1 MIRAASSP
9 QYRIRL
15 DPLLRPATIN
25 FQFYQMLQEPMMNRS
40 LRIGVVAGVLSAAV
54 AVALPM
60 SALANPFESTL
71 PNGMKLIVKEDRRA
85 PSVVHMVWY
94 KVGAMDEVDGTSGV
108 AHLLEHMMFKGTKRV
123 GPGQFNKQ
131 VAAVGGRDNAFTSY
145 DYTAYFQQVPKEA
158 LGKMMAL
165 EADRMAH
172 LQVTDD
178 SFKKEI
184 EVVKEERR
192 LRTDDKPRSLVVEQL
207 MATAFQA
214 HPYRRPIIGWMSDLD
229 NMTAQDARDWYQRW
243 YVPNNATLVVVGDVD
258 HRDVFKEAQ
267 RSYGQIKTRALPARK
282 PLVEPE
288 QTGTRRTVVKAPADL
303 PYVALAWRVPTL
315 RNVKADGDFYA
326 LQVLAAVLDGYDG
339 ARLAKNIV
347 RGSRVAVTAGAGYD
361 GTARGESLF
370 ILDGAPA
377 QGKSVAD
384 VEAALRAEIARIQ
397 NDGVSEDELR
407 RVKVQA
413 VAGQVY
419 KRDSLMGQAME
430 IGMDEMVGL
439 SWKDD
444 AEMLERIRAV
454 SAAEVQAVAKKY
466 FRDDTLTVAQLDPLP
481 IDPQARAK
489 AAAAAPHHH

>member
-1 MIRAASSP
+1 MTKRSFRFAAAA
-9 QYRIRL
+9 L
-15 DPLLRPATIN
+15 A
-25 FQFYQMLQEPMMNRS
+25 
-40 LRIGVVAGVLSAAV
+40 LSAAL
-54 AVALPM
+54 AGP
-60 SALANPFESTL
+60 ALANPFERTL

-108 AHLLEHMMFKGTKRV
+108 AHLLEHMMFKGTRKV
-123 GPGQFNKQ
+123 GPGEFNKR
-131 VAAVGGRDNAFTSY
+131 VSAAGGRDNAFTSY
-145 DYTAYFQQVPKEA
+145 DYTAYFQQVPREA
-158 LGKMMAL
+158 LPEMMAL

-172 LQVTDD
+172 LQVTDE

-192 LRTDDKPRSLVVEQL
+192 LRTDDKARSLVIEQL

-229 NMTAQDARDWYQRW
+229 NMTAADARDWYQRW

-258 HRDVFKEAQ
+258 HQAVFREAA
-267 RSYGQIKTRALPARK
+267 RTYGAVKPRALPARK
-282 PLVEPE
+282 PLVEPAQRGPRSTE
-288 QTGTRRTVVKAPADL
+288 LKAPAEL
-303 PYVALAWRVPTL
+303 PYVAMAWRVPTL
-315 RNVKADGDFYA
+315 RDVKADGDFYA

-339 ARLAKNIV
+339 ARLGKNLV

-370 ILDGAPA
+370 VVDGAPA
-377 QGKSVAD
+377 AGKTVAD

-407 RVKVQA
+407 RVKAQA

-430 IGMDEMVGL
+430 LGMGEMVGL

-444 AEMLERIRAV
+444 AYMLERIRAV
-454 SAAEVQAVAKKY
+454 TPAEVQAVARKY
-466 FRDDTLTVAQLDPLP
+466 FSDDTLTIARLDPLP
-481 IDPQARAK
+481 VDPQARER
-489 AAAAAPHHH
+489 AAAPHRH

>member
-1 MIRAASSP
+1 
-9 QYRIRL
+9 
-15 DPLLRPATIN
+15 
-25 FQFYQMLQEPMMNRS
+25 MNRS

-439 SWKDD
+439 SWKLD

-466 FRDDTLTVAQLDPLP
+466 FRAETLTVAQLDPLP
-481 IDPQARAK
+481 MNPQARAK
-489 AAAAAPHHH
+489 AAAAPAAHRH